1 MRKAIAVA
9 SLAAT
14 AILAGGGV
22 AGAQSV
28 TRTPA
33 QVAASD
39 FAAWQQHETT
49 PDMMRLVHDAYRLP
63 GYGHAGTASD
73 ILQLAADVAGGAKAK
88 YISEDIEYLRDDF
101 AGAN

>member
-22 AGAQSV
+22 AGAATVKQ
-28 TRTPA
+28 TPT

-39 FAAWQQHETT
+39 FAAWQVHETKANLR
-49 PDMMRLVHDAYRLP
+49 RLVADAYSLP
-63 GYGHAGTASD
+63 GYGKAGTASD
-73 ILQLAADVAGGAKAK
+73 ILQLAADEAGGAKAK